1 MGSLS
6 WRSYANERQF
16 DCRRGEGAVAGAAG
30 TWVMTQV
37 TTWTHDREN
46 EAATKREDAARAG
59 STAYARAAGRASQAI
74 DTNLSDEQRSQAGT
88 AIHWATGIAADA
100 AYAVVRK
107 RWPRA
112 AAARGLPFG
121 AGFFMMVDDLL
132 NPVLGLTPGPL
143 AFPWQTHARGLGG
156 HLAFGLATELVLEGL
171 DRAV

>member
-1 MGSLS
+1 MRTNDSVTADLVK
-6 WRSYANERQF
+6 
-16 DCRRGEGAVAGAAG
+16 GAVAGAAG
-30 TWVMTQV
+30 TWVMTHV
-37 TTWTHDREN
+37 TTWMYASES
-46 EAATKREDAARAG
+46 EAAMKREEAARRG
-59 STAYARAAGRASQAI
+59 STAYERAAERASQSI

-88 AIHWATGIAADA
+88 TIHWATGIAAGV

-121 AGFFMMVDDLL
+121 AGFFMMVDELL

-156 HLAFGLATELVLEGL
+156 HLAFGLATELALEGL